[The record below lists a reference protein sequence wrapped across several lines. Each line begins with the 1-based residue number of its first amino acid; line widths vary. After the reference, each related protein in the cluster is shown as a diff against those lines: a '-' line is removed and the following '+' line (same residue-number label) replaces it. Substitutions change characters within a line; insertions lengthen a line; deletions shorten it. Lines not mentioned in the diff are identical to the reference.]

1 MMKTLTVDEVV
12 EMVKKTPEQGAFDWK
27 VDFAI
32 PNDDEKRGEFIK
44 DLAAI
49 ANASPSSYGFI
60 VYGVD
65 PRRPDSIVGIKQS
78 YDDAKLQQ
86 LVQGKIEPLPEFL
99 YYEVSIGPKLVGVL
113 QVKPTRR
120 RPHIITVDLGK
131 IRKGQIVIRR
141 GSSTDAI
148 TMKDLFEFFYGQT
161 SGYFP
166 GIIQKLQAHTQQ
178 QLADVAYMR
187 ELREQSNQALKDME
201 VVSGVPRGSLGA
213 KW

>member
-1 MMKTLTVDEVV
+1 MKTLTIDEVI
-12 EMVKKTPEQGAFDWK
+12 EMVKKTPEQGVLDWK
-27 VDFAI
+27 ADFVI

-44 DLAAI
+44 DLSAI
-49 ANASPSSYGFI
+49 ANACESSYGFI

-65 PRRPDSIVGIKQS
+65 PRRPDPIIGIKQR

-86 LVQGKIEPLPEFL
+86 LAQSKIEPLPEFL
-99 YYEVSIGPKLVGVL
+99 YYEVSIGPKVIGVL

-120 RPHIITVDLGK
+120 RPHIITMDLGK
-131 IRKGQIVIRR
+131 VRKGQIVIRR
-141 GSSTDAI
+141 GSSTDGV

-166 GIIQKLQAHTQQ
+166 GIVQKLQAYTQQ

-187 ELREQSNQALKDME
+187 ELREQANQALRDME
-201 VVSGVPRGSLGA
+201 IVSGVPRGSLGA